1 MECPDIHKFLTNKR
15 HRSHVRAGKIGD
27 PVFKDTVRSDLLR
40 LGGVTGLCLV
50 LPPSSEQPPDR
61 LASHLTSLLE
71 DDTSYYEVRD
81 FCPAVMFS
89 KEFLLNFVNTGTLNI
104 LSQNDREFALSYSLD
119 SYAYMLHHASC
130 LPFLLAVFLIK
141 TIINL

>member
-15 HRSHVRAGKIGD
+15 HRSQVRAGKIGD
-27 PVFKDTVRSDLLR
+27 PVFKDTVRSDLMR

-50 LPPSSEQPPDR
+50 LPPSSEQPPDS

-71 DDTSYYEVRD
+71 DDTQYYEVRD

-89 KEFLLNFVNTGTLNI
+89 KEFLVNFVNSGTLNI
-104 LSQNDREFALSYSLD
+104 LSQNDRGFVVQESLNF
-119 SYAYMLHHASC
+119 HN
-130 LPFLLAVFLIK
+130 K
-141 TIINL
+141 TLNISLFHRNVNM